1 MMKQLKS
8 ISISKQFYSILKKQI
23 LGGAFDGTGGMLPS
37 IRKLAQQ
44 YDISKTTVSS
54 IVSVLENEGLV
65 EVIQGKGIF
74 VKAQGYNEKL
84 IGVMLYNFEKES
96 KVEAGILKGI
106 QKNIPPGYVISMMDT
121 ANDIDTICRNSEYYI
136 KSGAAGLIILMP
148 KCPEPD
154 RQEALELKKIV
165 EGKVP
170 VVFLMRDVDCVDSDF
185 FTVDFTKGIYNAV
198 DTLIK
203 QGRKRIALI
212 SHDYQVF
219 AKQETIAYKKAFQ
232 DNNAIYNPKFIKNWE
247 SLEDAKQFLESVVDD
262 IDSLISSDL
271 YLLEFKEIISRRKD
285 QGSDLFL
292 VGINS
297 DLFTKFYDYPSMTIN
312 FPSELIGKNTVLK
325 LIERIE
331 GFSGEERTETAFA
344 VE

>member
-1 MMKQLKS
+1 MKQLKT
-8 ISISKQFYSILKKQI
+8 ISISKQFYSILKKKI
-23 LGGAFDGTGGMLPS
+23 LSGEFDVAGGMLPS
-37 IRKLAQQ
+37 IRKLAQD

-54 IVSVLENEGLV
+54 IVSMLENEGLV
-65 EVIQGKGIF
+65 EVIQGRGIF
-74 VKAQGYNEKL
+74 VRAQEHSEKL
-84 IGVMLYNFEKES
+84 IGVMLYNFKMES

-106 QKNIPPGYVISMMDT
+106 QKNVPSGYVISMMDT
-121 ANDIDTICRNSEYYI
+121 ANDIKTICRNSEYYI

-154 RQEALELKKIV
+154 QQEALELKRIV

-170 VVFLMRDVDCVDSDF
+170 VVFLMRDVDCADSDF

-203 QGRKRIALI
+203 QGRKKIALI

-219 AKQETIAYKKAFQ
+219 ARQEMSAYKKAYQ

-247 SLEDAKQFLESVVDD
+247 NLGDAKQFLESVIDD

-271 YLLEFKEIISRRKD
+271 YLLEFKEIFSRRKD
-285 QGSDLFL
+285 HGSELFL

-297 DLFTKFYDYPSMTIN
+297 DLFTKFYDYPSLTIN
-312 FPSELIGKNTVLK
+312 FPSELIGRSAIIRLV
-325 LIERIE
+325 ERIE
-331 GFSGEERTETAFA
+331 GLSGEERMETAFS
-344 VE
+344 VN